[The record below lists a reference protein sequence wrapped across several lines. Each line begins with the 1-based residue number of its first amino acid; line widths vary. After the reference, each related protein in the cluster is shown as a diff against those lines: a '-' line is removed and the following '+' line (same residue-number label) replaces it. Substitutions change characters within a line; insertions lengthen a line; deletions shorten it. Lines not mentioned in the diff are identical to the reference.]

1 MTADSAN
8 SRPTYWITRTEPDN
22 ARTAERLLEMGC
34 GVLTVPVLSTCAL
47 QWHWPAEMPEAVVFT
62 SPNGVRYHQPRPEL
76 LDHPIFT
83 VGDRTALAA
92 SSVGYRDVR
101 SADGDVRN
109 LEYLICSAMPP
120 EGTILHLC
128 ARQPAGDLVGNLNR
142 VGYDARRVAVYETRA
157 VPVAELLEA
166 LPPLENIGGILVH
179 SPRAGRNVREVIDG
193 SPVCFTGTIYCISRA
208 AAAPFRGLRDAR
220 IAVADRPN
228 EDAMLHLIQDRN
240 L

>member
-1 MTADSAN
+1 MTADTAN

-22 ARTAERLLEMGC
+22 ARTAELLREMGFD
-34 GVLTVPVLSTCAL
+34 VLTVPVLSTCAL
-47 QWHWPAEMPEAVVFT
+47 QSHWPSEMPEALVFT

-76 LDHPIFT
+76 LDRPIFT

-92 SSVGYRDVR
+92 SSAGYRDVR

-120 EGTILHLC
+120 EGTIFHLC

-142 VGYDARRVAVYETRA
+142 VGYDARRVAVYETRTLS
-157 VPVAELLEA
+157 VGKLIGA
-166 LPPLENIGGILVH
+166 LPPLESISGILVH
-179 SPRAGRNVREVIDG
+179 SPRAGLTVRKLIDG
-193 SPVCFTGTIYCISRA
+193 TLSGFTGVIYCISRA
-208 AAAPFRGLRDAR
+208 AAAPFTGLRDAR
-220 IAVADRPN
+220 IAVADRPS
-228 EDAMLHLIQDRN
+228 EDAMLQLIQPRN